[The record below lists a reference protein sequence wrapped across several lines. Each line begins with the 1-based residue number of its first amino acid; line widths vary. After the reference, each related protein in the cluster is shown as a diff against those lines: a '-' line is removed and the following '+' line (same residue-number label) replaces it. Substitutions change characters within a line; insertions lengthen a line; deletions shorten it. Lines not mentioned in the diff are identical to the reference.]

1 MTEEPAAEQTAASE
15 EWTPLFDGTT
25 TEGWHTYGSD
35 SVGQAWTIA
44 DGALYLDPSAK
55 QNGQGGG
62 DLVTDE

>member
-44 DGALYLDPSAK
+44 DGALYSIRLRSR
-55 QNGQGGG
+55 
-62 DLVTDE
+62 TDRAAATW